1 MNQVFVGG
9 IALIIAFILWGSKKQ
24 TKGSPFLKSQKDSLP
39 SSNATASFV
48 QKNNLINQKE
58 PSVLKDLKSKSLS
71 NQPLLNS
78 IETNK
83 KLTKL
88 ISSNPSDRLL
98 AIQIASQWENKK
110 AIPFLRRGLKDSDS
124 RVVIA
129 SAAAISSYKGKT
141 INLQKKSKGLI
152 FDLFLYL
159 VQILI

>member
-39 SSNATASFV
+39 NSNATSSFV
-48 QKNNLINQKE
+48 QKNNLINQKVPE
-58 PSVLKDLKSKSLS
+58 SLKNIKSNPFT
-71 NQPLLNS
+71 NQPSFDS
-78 IETNK
+78 IEINK

-88 ISSNPSDRLL
+88 ISSNPNDRLE

-110 AIPFLRRGLKDSDS
+110 AIPFLRRGLKDSDC

-129 SAAAISSYKGKT
+129 SAAAISFYKGKT
-141 INLQKKSKGLI
+141 INLQKKPQASRPPRNVSLI
-152 FDLFLYL
+152 R
-159 VQILI
+159 